1 MSVNFAWYILQVYAK
16 KEDSVRDLLVITIT
30 NEIEK
35 LQKEKKLDKV
45 NLIKESFGVPDD
57 HVSTAQIKDYLME
70 HAILVPKEKIEDIR
84 NGKKVEIF
92 RKIFPGYIL
101 IKMQYNN
108 ELGLLIYSI
117 GNVSLVGGYNPT
129 PIPQQDVDDIL
140 SQVKDSNDNKRYRV
154 EFDIDEKVRVIDGPF
169 VDFNGNIQEVFYS
182 KKKLKVNIQIFGR
195 DTLVEL
201 NFNQVEKLS

>member
-1 MSVNFAWYILQVYAK
+1 MSFAWYILQVYAK
-16 KEDSVRDLLVITIT
+16 KEDSVRTFLVNTVA

-35 LQKEKKLDKV
+35 LQKEKKLEKV
-45 NLIKESFGVPDD
+45 NLIKDSFGIPAD
-57 HVSTAQIKDYLME
+57 HLSLVQIKEYLME
-70 HAILVPKEKIEDIR
+70 NAILVPKEKIEDIR
-84 NGKKVEIF
+84 NGKKVEVY

-129 PIPQQDVDDIL
+129 PIPQKDVDDIL
-140 SQVKDSNDNKRYRV
+140 NQVKDSNDNKRYRV